1 MKNCFSTN
9 EIIRSLDTPFFILFL
24 FSSYFKKN
32 KKEYIGNLCTIFCR
46 YIVYNLILFEKND
59 YLMWEFDN
67 LKTVK
72 VT

>member
-32 KKEYIGNLCTIFCR
+32 KKN
-46 YIVYNLILFEKND
+46 ILEIYVQYVVD
-59 YLMWEFDN
+59 ILSII
-67 LKTVK
+67 
-72 VT
+72 